1 MDIVEALQDL
11 EAKYDFIFK
20 EKQKLAITSIF
31 NCQDTFVVLP
41 TGYGKSKIYSHLP
54 ELYELVTHAKGTV
67 LVISPIQALMIDQV
81 TKLENN
87 GVSATFL
94 GEKQTDKSIPARIIE
109 GEFSIVFSSP
119 EAVLNKGPW
128 RRCITQGV
136 FHDHLKAVV
145 IDEAHCI
152 TQWGGEFRKEYSH
165 LGELRSVVPKKTT
178 FVTLTATAT
187 RSIKKDIMKTLDM
200 DIKTSIISVIPERP
214 NLSYYVQKSS
224 KNLADLDWL
233 INDLLKFEK
242 STKKTII
249 YCRNIVSCSNLYEY
263 FRLSLNDRS
272 ESLDNRL
279 IGMFHRSTADINKS
293 HVLDEFQKLDSS
305 LRVVFATI
313 AFGMG
318 IDIPDIERVI
328 HWGGPRGLEQ
338 FSQESGRAGRDGRSA
353 VSIIYFSGYDLAKG
367 NCSEEVREFCKTE
380 DCLRNTLC
388 AYFQLDTSG
397 YSVIKPDPP
406 CTCCSNCKLKCVCGF
421 CSESQFLGRELDNSS
436 VLDEDFNTGIK
447 RDLTLEQRRLLRENL
462 LDYKEC
468 LIEEESELSCELED
482 FALDHIVKNAPYL
495 LCEDDV
501 ISLGLVS
508 PELAADILT
517 LIEEV

>member
-1 MDIVEALQDL
+1 M
-11 EAKYDFIFK
+11 
-20 EKQKLAITSIF
+20 EKGDVCMFQ
-31 NCQDTFVVLP
+31 
-41 TGYGKSKIYSHLP
+41 
-54 ELYELVTHAKGTV
+54 
-67 LVISPIQALMIDQV
+67 LMQ
-81 TKLENN
+81 
-87 GVSATFL
+87 
-94 GEKQTDKSIPARIIE
+94 
-109 GEFSIVFSSP
+109 
-119 EAVLNKGPW
+119 
-128 RRCITQGV
+128 
-136 FHDHLKAVV
+136 
-145 IDEAHCI
+145 
-152 TQWGGEFRKEYSH
+152 GGEFRKEYSH

-200 DIKTSIISVIPERP
+200 DIKRTSIISVIPERP
-214 NLSYYVQKSS
+214 NLSYYVQNSS
-224 KNLADLDWL
+224 KNLADLNWL
-233 INDLLKFEK
+233 INDLL
-242 STKKTII
+242 
-249 YCRNIVSCSNLYEY
+249 
-263 FRLSLNDRS
+263 SLDDRS
-272 ESLDNRL
+272 ESLDDRL
-279 IGMFHRSTADINKS
+279 IGMFHHSTADINKS

-328 HWGGPRGLEQ
+328 HWGGPRDLEQ

-353 VSIIYFSGYDLAKG
+353 VSVIYFSGYDLAKG

-421 CSESQFLGRELDNSS
+421 FSESQFLGRELDNSS
-436 VLDEDFNTGIK
+436 VVDEDFNT
-447 RDLTLEQRRLLRENL
+447 
-462 LDYKEC
+462 DYKEC
-468 LIEEESELSCELED
+468 LIEEESELSFELED
-482 FALDHIVKNAPYL
+482 FALDHIGKNAPYL

-517 LIEEV
+517 LVEEV

>member
-1 MDIVEALQDL
+1 
-11 EAKYDFIFK
+11 
-20 EKQKLAITSIF
+20 
-31 NCQDTFVVLP
+31 
-41 TGYGKSKIYSHLP
+41 
-54 ELYELVTHAKGTV
+54 
-67 LVISPIQALMIDQV
+67 MIDQV

-87 GVSATFL
+87 GVSATFV

-136 FHDHLKAVV
+136 FHENLKAVV
-145 IDEAHCI
+145 IDETH
-152 TQWGGEFRKEYSH
+152 S
-165 LGELRSVVPKKTT
+165 
-178 FVTLTATAT
+178 TAT

-200 DIKTSIISVIPERP
+200 DIKRTSIISVIPERP
-214 NLSYYVQKSS
+214 NLSYYVQNSG
-224 KNLADLDWL
+224 KNLADLDLL

-263 FRLSLNDRS
+263 FRLSLDDRS
-272 ESLDNRL
+272 ESLDDRL

-313 AFGMG
+313 AFGM
-318 IDIPDIERVI
+318 DINISDIERVI

-338 FSQESGRAGRDGRSA
+338 FSQESGRAGRDGRSN
-353 VSIIYFSGYDLAKG
+353 VSVIYFSGYDLAKG
-367 NCSEEVREFCKTE
+367 NCSKEVREFCKTE

-421 CSESQFLGRELDNSS
+421 CSESQVLSRELDNSS
-436 VLDEDFNTGIK
+436 VLDEDFNA
-447 RDLTLEQRRLLRENL
+447 
-462 LDYKEC
+462 DYKEC

-508 PELAADILT
+508 SGLAANILT

>member
-1 MDIVEALQDL
+1 
-11 EAKYDFIFK
+11 
-20 EKQKLAITSIF
+20 
-31 NCQDTFVVLP
+31 
-41 TGYGKSKIYSHLP
+41 
-54 ELYELVTHAKGTV
+54 
-67 LVISPIQALMIDQV
+67 
-81 TKLENN
+81 
-87 GVSATFL
+87 
-94 GEKQTDKSIPARIIE
+94 
-109 GEFSIVFSSP
+109 
-119 EAVLNKGPW
+119 
-128 RRCITQGV
+128 
-136 FHDHLKAVV
+136 
-145 IDEAHCI
+145 
-152 TQWGGEFRKEYSH
+152 
-165 LGELRSVVPKKTT
+165 
-178 FVTLTATAT
+178 
-187 RSIKKDIMKTLDM
+187 MKTLDK

-263 FRLSLNDRS
+263 FRLSLDDRS

-313 AFGMG
+313 AFEMG

-367 NCSEEVREFCKTE
+367 NCSGEVENFT
-380 DCLRNTLC
+380 
-388 AYFQLDTSG
+388 
-397 YSVIKPDPP
+397 
-406 CTCCSNCKLKCVCGF
+406 
-421 CSESQFLGRELDNSS
+421 
-436 VLDEDFNTGIK
+436 
-447 RDLTLEQRRLLRENL
+447 LTLVLKELLLLNNDELLRENL